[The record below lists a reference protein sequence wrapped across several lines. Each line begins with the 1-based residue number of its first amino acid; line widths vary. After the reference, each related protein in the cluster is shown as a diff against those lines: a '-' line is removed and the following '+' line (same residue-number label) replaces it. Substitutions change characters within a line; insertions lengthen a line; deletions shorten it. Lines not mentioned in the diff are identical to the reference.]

1 MVLYLIRKECDLRR
15 APCFFFCQW
24 WTLPFTNNSGRHIV
38 TLWSLYWTLVPEVW
52 VQDLAES
59 MCFVLGQD
67 TLLSPCLSP
76 PRSINGYWWI
86 VREAWWNAGGWRGEP
101 CDGLASHPGGSYN
114 YPSCFLLRKQGQA
127 PAGGGG
133 TRLKYSLFL
142 LPKTVPLISQGTSKL
157 FWNFVGC

>member
-1 MVLYLIRKECDLRR
+1 M
-15 APCFFFCQW
+15 
-24 WTLPFTNNSGRHIV
+24 
-38 TLWSLYWTLVPEVW
+38 YWTLGPEVW
-52 VQDLAES
+52 VQDLPES

-127 PAGGGG
+127 PARGGGALG
-133 TRLKYSLFL
+133 SSTAFFATKNSTSDLTGYFKTFLKFCGMLEANLVGKNMETCFHHGHGNLFL
-142 LPKTVPLISQGTSKL
+142 FSEE
-157 FWNFVGC
+157 